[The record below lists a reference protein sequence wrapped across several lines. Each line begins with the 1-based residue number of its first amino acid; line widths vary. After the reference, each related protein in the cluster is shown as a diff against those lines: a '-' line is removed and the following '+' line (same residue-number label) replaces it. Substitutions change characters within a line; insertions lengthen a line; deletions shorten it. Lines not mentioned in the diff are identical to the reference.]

1 MSTNKAQEFENALA
15 ELESLVESMEQ
26 GELSLEDSLAAFEKG
41 IKLTRDCQ
49 SKLASAEQKI
59 EVLMEQQGELTSTPF
74 DSSN

>member
-49 SKLASAEQKI
+49 SKLATAEQKI

-74 DSSN
+74 DPSN